1 MKEGGD
7 METRAIT
14 ANAVRRYTERPVV
27 DRPRRPK
34 ETPAKEETTGKSRVH
49 EEDWVEIESRKT
61 GEAVKARTAPPEA
74 VEHEKRE
81 AAENH
86 ETPRPEPEMIGAG
99 WSRENTDYDYDV
111 SETSDL
117 VVKVVDK
124 EDRSRVIRQYP
135 SEERLSLKKAF
146 MRFLELIRG

>member
-7 METRAIT
+7 METRAIA
-14 ANAVRRYTERPVV
+14 ANAMRRYAEKPVA
-27 DRPRRPK
+27 DRTRHPR
-34 ETPAKEETTGKSRVH
+34 EAPAKAETTGKPRVH
-49 EEDWVEIESRKT
+49 EQDWVEIESAKT
-61 GEAVKARTAPPEA
+61 GQAHKDKAISPPETDN
-74 VEHEKRE
+74 ENRE
-81 AAENH
+81 SPVND
-86 ETPRPEPEMIGAG
+86 RPSAPAPEMIGAD

-135 SEERLSLKKAF
+135 SEERLSFKKAF
-146 MRFLELIRG
+146 LRFLELIRG